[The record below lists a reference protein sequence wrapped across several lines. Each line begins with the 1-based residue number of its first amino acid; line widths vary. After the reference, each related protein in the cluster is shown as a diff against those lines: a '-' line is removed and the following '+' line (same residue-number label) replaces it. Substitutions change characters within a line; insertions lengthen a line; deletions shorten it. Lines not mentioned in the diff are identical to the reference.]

1 MTPPN
6 VATPS
11 ANDTLSST
19 DPILETLS
27 QYWGYDELRPQQR
40 EAIEAAIAGRD
51 SLVVLP
57 TGGGKSL
64 CYQLPAALG
73 DGTSIVVSPLISLM
87 KDQVDGLSLVGFPAA
102 ALHGVLP
109 EGAGDEIERRAL
121 AGEYRLLYV
130 APERLLT
137 GRFLRLLD
145 QINVRS
151 ISVDEAH
158 CISHW
163 GHDFR
168 PEYRRVAELRD
179 RFPNVAFHAY
189 TATATQRVR
198 EDIAGQLRLRDP
210 VVLVGAFDRPNL
222 VYRVVPRVNLLDQ
235 VTEVLERHEGEAS
248 IIYCISRKNTE
259 DLAEQLG
266 TRGIK
271 AEAYHAGLSPVR
283 RRRIQDDFAQERLNI
298 VTATVAFGMGIDR
311 SDVRCVIHTALP
323 KSLEAYQQETGRA
336 GRDGLEAECV
346 LFHTGADATRWARLI
361 SDSAQEAPDPE
372 AAAAPQLALLDDIRT
387 YARRT
392 TCRHRA
398 LVEHFGQ
405 SYEPDD
411 CNACDVCLKELLE
424 VPDSTLI
431 AQKIVSCVARLEQRF
446 GAAHVAGILRGRPT
460 RRARELGH
468 ERLTTFGLL
477 AHESKD
483 RLLSFVDQLIDA
495 DLLARTEGDYPVL
508 MLTDQSM
515 GLLRS
520 EIDTTLYAAKVPEKS
535 RPSRTRRHDAADW
548 EGVDHALF
556 QKLRDLRRS
565 IAQENNVPAYVVFGD
580 ATLRDMARRRPTTPD
595 ELIEVKGVGPQK
607 LQAFG
612 EAFLECVIG
621 HRD

>member
-1 MTPPN
+1 M
-6 VATPS
+6 A
-11 ANDTLSST
+11 DTLSST
-19 DPILETLS
+19 DPILETLR

-40 EAIEAAIAGRD
+40 EAIEAARAGRD

-73 DGTSIVVSPLISLM
+73 EGTSIVVSPLISLM
-87 KDQVDGLSLVGFPAA
+87 KDQVDGLALVGFPAA
-102 ALHGVLP
+102 ALHGALADG
-109 EGAGDEIERRAL
+109 EAQAIERRAL
-121 AGEYRLLYV
+121 AGDYRLLYV

-145 QINVRS
+145 RLKVGS

-168 PEYRRVAELRD
+168 PEYRRVAELRE
-179 RFPNVAFHAY
+179 RFPDVAFHAY

-210 VVLVGAFDRPNL
+210 AVLIGDFDRPNL
-222 VYRVVPRVNLLDQ
+222 IYRILPRVNLLDQ
-235 VTEVLERHEGEAS
+235 VAEVLDRHGDEAA

-259 DLAEQLG
+259 DLAERLG
-266 TRGIK
+266 TRGIR
-271 AEAYHAGLSPVR
+271 AEAYHAGLAPNE
-283 RRRIQDDFAQERLNI
+283 RRRIQDDFAQERLNV

-346 LFHTGADATRWARLI
+346 LFHLGSDATRWARLI
-361 SDSAQEAPDPE
+361 SESAQEAPDPE
-372 AAAAPQLALLDDIRT
+372 AAAAPQLALLDDIRG
-387 YARRT
+387 YARRMK
-392 TCRHRA
+392 CRHRA

-405 SYEPDD
+405 AYESDD

-424 VPDSTLI
+424 VPDSTLV

-446 GAAHVAGILRGRPT
+446 GAAHVAGVLRGRAT
-460 RRARELGH
+460 QRIKQYGH

-477 AHESKD
+477 PGESKD
-483 RLLSFVDQLIDA
+483 RLLSFMDQLVDA
-495 DLLARTEGDYPVL
+495 DLLARTGGDYPVL
-508 MLTDQSM
+508 TLTDRSV

-520 EIDTTLYAAKVPEKS
+520 EAPARLFAAKAPQKS
-535 RPSRTRRHDAADW
+535 RAPGRGGQSEADW
-548 EGVDHALF
+548 EGVDHELF

-565 IAQENNVPAYVVFGD
+565 IAQEHSVPAYIVFGD
-580 ATLRDMARRRPTTPD
+580 AALRDMARKKPTTPS
-595 ELIEVKGVGPQK
+595 EMLRVKGVGPQK

-612 EAFLECVIG
+612 EVFLECVVG

>member
-1 MTPPN
+1 MT
-6 VATPS
+6 
-11 ANDTLSST
+11 DMLSTT
-19 DPILETLS
+19 DPIIETLR
-27 QYWGYDELRPQQR
+27 QYWGYDELRPLQR
-40 EAIEAAIAGRD
+40 EAIEAAQAGRD

-57 TGGGKSL
+57 TGGGKSI
-64 CYQLPAALG
+64 CYQLPAALSG
-73 DGTSIVVSPLISLM
+73 RTSVVVSPLISLM
-87 KDQVDGLSLVGFPAA
+87 KDQIDGLTMVGFPAA
-102 ALHGVLP
+102 ALHGALADG
-109 EGAGDEIERRAL
+109 EADEIERRAL

-145 QINVRS
+145 RLKVGS

-168 PEYRRVAELRD
+168 PEYRRVAELRE
-179 RFPNVAFHAY
+179 RFPAAAFHAY

-198 EDIAGQLRLRDP
+198 EDIAEQLGLRDP
-210 VVLVGAFDRPNL
+210 VVLVGNFDRPNL
-222 VYRVVPRVNLLDQ
+222 IYRLAPRVTLLDQ
-235 VTEVLERHEGEAS
+235 VAEALGRHEGEAA

-259 DLAEQLG
+259 DLAERLG
-266 TRGIK
+266 TRGVK
-271 AEAYHAGLSPVR
+271 AEAYHAGLTPNR
-283 RRRIQDDFAQERLNI
+283 RRRIQDDFAQERLNV

-346 LFHTGADATRWARLI
+346 LFHSGADATRWARLI
-361 SDSAQEAPDPE
+361 SESAQEAADPD
-372 AAAAPQLALLDDIRT
+372 AAAAPQLALLDDIKK
-387 YARRT
+387 YARQAK
-392 TCRHRA
+392 CRHRA

-405 SYEPDD
+405 AYEPDD

-424 VPDSTLI
+424 VPDSTLV

-446 GAAHVAGILRGRPT
+446 GAAHVAGVLRGRPT
-460 RRARELGH
+460 QRIKDLGH

-483 RLLSFVDQLIDA
+483 RLLSFMDQLIDA
-495 DLLARTEGDYPVL
+495 DLLSRTAGDYPVL
-508 MLTDQSM
+508 TLTDRSV

-520 EIDTTLYAAKVPEKS
+520 EESTTLYAAKVPEKS
-535 RPSRTRRHDAADW
+535 RATSRGAATEADW
-548 EGVDHALF
+548 EGVDHGLF

-565 IAQENNVPAYVVFGD
+565 IAQENAVPAYVVFND
-580 ATLRDMARRRPTTPD
+580 ATLRDMARRHPTTAG
-595 ELIEVKGVGPQK
+595 ELLQVKGVGPQK

-612 EAFLECVIG
+612 EVFLECLVG
-621 HRD
+621 HRGD

>member
-1 MTPPN
+1 MTDAP
-6 VATPS
+6 T
-11 ANDTLSST
+11 ST
-19 DPILETLS
+19 APILETLG
-27 QYWGYDELRPQQR
+27 QYWGYDELRPQQH
-40 EAIEAAIAGRD
+40 EAIEAALAGRD

-64 CYQLPAALG
+64 CYQLPAALCE
-73 DGTSIVVSPLISLM
+73 GTSIVVSPLIALM
-87 KDQVDGLSLVGFPAA
+87 KDQIDGLNLVNFPAA
-102 ALHGVLP
+102 ALHGALADG
-109 EGAGDEIERRAL
+109 EAEEIERRAL
-121 AGEYRLLYV
+121 VGEYRLLYV

-145 QINVRS
+145 RLDVRS

-168 PEYRRVAELRD
+168 PEYRRVAELRQ
-179 RFPNVAFHAY
+179 RFPKVAFHAY

-198 EDIAGQLRLRDP
+198 EDIAQQLQLRDP
-210 VVLVGAFDRPNL
+210 AVLIGDFDRPNL
-222 VYRVVPRVNLLDQ
+222 VYRIIPRVNLLDQ
-235 VTEVLERHEGEAS
+235 VAEVLDRHKSEAA

-259 DLAEQLG
+259 DLAERLG

-271 AEAYHAGLSPVR
+271 AEAYHAGLSSQE
-283 RRRIQDDFAQERLNI
+283 RRRIQDDFAQERLDV

-336 GRDGLEAECV
+336 GRDGLDAECV
-346 LFHTGADATRWARLI
+346 LFQSGSDATRWARLI
-361 SDSAQEAPDPE
+361 SESALDAPDPE
-372 AAAAPQLALLDDIRT
+372 AASAPQLALLDDIKA
-387 YARRT
+387 YARQMR
-392 TCRHRA
+392 CRHRA

-405 SYEPDD
+405 SYESDD

-446 GAAHVAGILRGRPT
+446 GAAHVAGVLKGSSTQRIRQY
-460 RRARELGH
+460 EH
-468 ERLTTFGLL
+468 ERLTTYGLL
-477 AHESKD
+477 RNESKD
-483 RLLSFVDQLIDA
+483 RLLSFMDQLVDA
-495 DLLARTEGDYPVL
+495 DLLTRTGGDYPVL
-508 MLTDQSM
+508 ALTERSV

-520 EIDTTLYAAKVPEKS
+520 EESVALYAAKVPEKTRSSSSS
-535 RPSRTRRHDAADW
+535 RRTGQSEADW

-580 ATLRDMARRRPTTPD
+580 AALRDMARRKPMTPN
-595 ELIEVKGVGPQK
+595 EMLAVKGVGPQK

-612 EAFLECVIG
+612 EVFLDCVVN